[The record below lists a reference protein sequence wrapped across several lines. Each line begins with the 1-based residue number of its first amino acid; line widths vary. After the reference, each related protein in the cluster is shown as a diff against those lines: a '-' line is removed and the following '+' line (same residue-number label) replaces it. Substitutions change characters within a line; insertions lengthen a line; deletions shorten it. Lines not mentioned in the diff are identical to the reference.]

1 MTDITHHSTH
11 LSIHSKT
18 KILID
23 GKRLPLHSSP
33 PPHRNSTP
41 LSAPFYYWN
50 IRSRSR
56 LVSSHSRSSF
66 LVSRFSQRS
75 DRDLVLTP

>member
-50 IRSRSR
+50 IRI
-56 LVSSHSRSSF
+56 
-66 LVSRFSQRS
+66 Q
-75 DRDLVLTP
+75 VLTHSQGNFQPPKHK